1 MRTARLALLLL
12 SLGTLAACASNP
24 SPGPSSG
31 AVVIV
36 DNRSS
41 LDMDVFLHAGSQAT
55 RLGFA
60 PANEPTRFHLT
71 TSLLAGAGLVRLEA
85 RPTQAGR
92 PTFSD
97 LLSIKPGDEL
107 TWVVPAQ

>member
-1 MRTARLALLLL
+1 MGIGRLAPLLLV
-12 SLGTLAACASNP
+12 LGALAACASNP
-24 SPGPSSG
+24 SPGSGAG
-31 AVVIV
+31 AVVTV

-41 LDMDVFLHAGSQAT
+41 LNADIYLHNGGQAT

-60 PANEPTRFHLT
+60 PADEETRLKLAT
-71 TSLLAGAGLVRLEA
+71 AQLAGAGLVRLEA
-85 RPTQAGR
+85 RPTRGGQA
-92 PTFSD
+92 TFSE

>member
-1 MRTARLALLLL
+1 MRTARLAPLLL
-12 SLGTLAACASNP
+12 SLGALAACASNP

-41 LDMDVFLHAGSQAT
+41 LNVDIYLHNGAQAT

-60 PANEPTRFHLT
+60 PANEQTRFQLAT
-71 TSLLAGAGLVRLEA
+71 ALLVGAGLVRLEA
-85 RPTQAGR
+85 RPTQVGQA
-92 PTFSD
+92 TFSD
-97 LLSIKPGDEL
+97 LLSITPGDEL
-107 TWVVPAQ
+107 TWTVPAQ

>member
-1 MRTARLALLLL
+1 MRTARLAPLLFLL
-12 SLGTLAACASNP
+12 GALAACASNP

-31 AVVIV
+31 TAVNL

-41 LDMDVFLHAGSQAT
+41 LDADIYFHTGARTT

-60 PANEPTRFHLT
+60 PANEQTRFNLAT
-71 TSLLAGAGLVRLEA
+71 ALLAGAGMVRLEA
-85 RPTQAGR
+85 RPTQGGR

>member
-1 MRTARLALLLL
+1 MRIARLAPLLLV
-12 SLGTLAACASNP
+12 LGALVACASPP
-24 SPGPSSG
+24 SPDPSSG
-31 AVVIV
+31 AAVTV

-41 LDMDVFLHAGSQAT
+41 LDVDIYLHTGGQAT

-60 PANEPTRFHLT
+60 PANERTRFNLAGA
-71 TSLLAGAGLVRLEA
+71 LLAGAGLIRLEA
-85 RPTQAGR
+85 RPTRAGQ

>member
-1 MRTARLALLLL
+1 MRPARLAPLLLL
-12 SLGTLAACASNP
+12 LGAIAACASNP

-41 LDMDVFLHAGSQAT
+41 LDADIYLHAGGQAT

-60 PANEPTRFHLT
+60 PAGERTRLT
-71 TSLLAGAGLVRLEA
+71 LGTAQLSGAGLVRLEA
-85 RPTQAGR
+85 RPARGGQRTY
-92 PTFSD
+92 SD
-97 LLSIKPGDEL
+97 LLSIRPGDEL